1 MTSIKNSIAQGL
13 GHEELIHRSL
23 SLAASAQADSV
34 FLKLYASEALA
45 QAKAL
50 DIQNAQGSQTSQ
62 TSQTFQEAKS
72 LTHKAPS
79 SQVLRGLPVSVK
91 DLFDVKGDCTT
102 AGSVVL
108 QGSALAREDAP
119 AVAALKASGA
129 IVLGRTNMT
138 EFAFSGIGINPH
150 YGTPVNPC
158 DPQTPRIPGGS
169 SSGAAVSVALGICH
183 AALGSDTGGSIR
195 IPAALCGL
203 VGFKNTQSRV
213 SIKGTVPLSPAM
225 DTVCAITH
233 HVRDAIE
240 LDGVLSGQPLAV
252 TQRELKGMRLLL
264 PTSVVLDELDDRVA
278 NDFDRTLSTLSK
290 LGAQIVRQ
298 ELTVLKEMAVI
309 NTPAGLSPIEAYAE
323 HHALLKAHE
332 ARIDPRVV
340 VRLKQGE
347 GVSAAHYWDLL
358 KARAQWITKIHQALE
373 GFDAVVCPTVPMV
386 APAIESLRHDD
397 EAFAKANRLMLRN
410 TSLFNFLDGCS
421 ISLPC
426 HALGELPTGVMLSQV
441 AHQDANLLG
450 IALGVES
457 GLHPLRH

>member
-1 MTSIKNSIAQGL
+1 
-13 GHEELIHRSL
+13 
-23 SLAASAQADSV
+23 
-34 FLKLYASEALA
+34 
-45 QAKAL
+45 
-50 DIQNAQGSQTSQ
+50 
-62 TSQTFQEAKS
+62 
-72 LTHKAPS
+72 
-79 SQVLRGLPVSVK
+79 
-91 DLFDVKGDCTT
+91 
-102 AGSVVL
+102 
-108 QGSALAREDAP
+108 
-119 AVAALKASGA
+119 
-129 IVLGRTNMT
+129 
-138 EFAFSGIGINPH
+138 
-150 YGTPVNPC
+150 
-158 DPQTPRIPGGS
+158 
-169 SSGAAVSVALGICH
+169 
-183 AALGSDTGGSIR
+183 
-195 IPAALCGL
+195 
-203 VGFKNTQSRV
+203 
-213 SIKGTVPLSPAM
+213 
-225 DTVCAITH
+225 
-233 HVRDAIE
+233 
-240 LDGVLSGQPLAV
+240 
-252 TQRELKGMRLLL
+252 
-264 PTSVVLDELDDRVA
+264 
-278 NDFDRTLSTLSK
+278 LSTLSK

-426 HALGELPTGVMLSQV
+426 HTSGELPTGVMLSQV